1 MKRIGKGYCPLL
13 LLHLIVLRT
22 GMLQQRPQ
30 QVGRRDIKDAEGAF
44 EDLHVHITADTIEK
58 VEAAVAL
65 IEPLLTPV
73 DVSYYTMSWLKSR
86 EGFETCC
93 GILLLVGNF
102 SNVCPDVFER

>member
-1 MKRIGKGYCPLL
+1 VKRIGKGYCPLL

-73 DVSYYTMSWLKSR
+73 DVSYYTMAEKQ
-86 EGFETCC
+86 G
-93 GILLLVGNF
+93 GILDMLWNSAACGEFLKCL
-102 SNVCPDVFER
+102 SRCL

>member
-1 MKRIGKGYCPLL
+1 
-13 LLHLIVLRT
+13 
-22 GMLQQRPQ
+22 MLQQRPQ

-73 DVSYYTMSWLKSR
+73 DEDRNTHKRKQLR
-86 EGFETCC
+86 ELAEMNGKVDCSLPLASLT
-93 GILLLVGNF
+93 
-102 SNVCPDVFER
+102 S

>member
-1 MKRIGKGYCPLL
+1 VKRIGKGYCPLL

-44 EDLHVHITADTIEK
+44 EDLHVYITADTIEK

-73 DVSYYTMSWLKSR
+73 DEDRNTHKRKQLR
-86 EGFETCC
+86 ELAEMNGKVDCSLPLASLT
-93 GILLLVGNF
+93 
-102 SNVCPDVFER
+102 S

>member
-1 MKRIGKGYCPLL
+1 
-13 LLHLIVLRT
+13 
-22 GMLQQRPQ
+22 MLQQRPQ

-73 DVSYYTMSWLKSR
+73 DVSYHVLTEK
-86 EGFETCC
+86 
-93 GILLLVGNF
+93 
-102 SNVCPDVFER
+102 

>member
-1 MKRIGKGYCPLL
+1 
-13 LLHLIVLRT
+13 
-22 GMLQQRPQ
+22 MLQQRPQ